1 MLTDNIRRLCGEHNI
16 SIYALEN
23 ATGIGNG
30 CISRWDKKPPN
41 ICSLSKV
48 SKFFGVS
55 VDSLL
60 KGVDD
65 PRFYPRPRRPQS

>member
-1 MLTDNIRRLCGEHNI
+1 MITDNVRRLCKEHNL

-23 ATGIGNG
+23 AAGIGNG
-30 CISRWDKKPPN
+30 CICRWDEKPPN

-48 SKFFGVS
+48 AGFFGVS

-60 KGVDD
+60 EGVDD
-65 PRFYPRPRRPQS
+65 PRFKPRPRRPHS